1 MVKIENVSV
10 VYSTKNARVK
20 ALENINLT
28 LEDHKIYTMV
38 GPSGSGKTTL
48 IYTIAGLLKPTEGSV
63 SIKGKKVEG
72 PSRDTAVILQ
82 DFGLFPWKTV
92 EQNIALGLIIRK
104 ENPDKLRVIVGDILD
119 KLSLKPFAHHY
130 PGQLS
135 GGQKQRVAI
144 GRALAL
150 SPSLLL
156 MDEPFSSL
164 DAFNRENMQHELLDL
179 WRQNPMTILLVTH
192 SIEEA
197 VFLGQKIIILSPS
210 PGKIMDIIS
219 NEGWGLRQSVR
230 HYKTVNLVRNK
241 MSRYVK

>member
-1 MVKIENVSV
+1 MIEIVNVSV
-10 VYSTKNARVK
+10 EYSAKNARVK
-20 ALENINLT
+20 ALDNINLA
-28 LEDHKIYTMV
+28 LEDRKIYTLV

-48 IYTIAGLLKPTEGSV
+48 IYAIAGLLKPSEGGV
-63 SIKGKKVEG
+63 FIKGEMVDG
-72 PSRDTAVILQ
+72 PSLDTAVIFQ

-92 EQNIALGLIIRK
+92 AQNIALGLIIRK
-104 ENPDKLRVIVGDILD
+104 ENPVKTKQIVDDILD
-119 KLSLKPFAHHY
+119 KLFLKPFARHY

-144 GRALAL
+144 GRALAV

-164 DAFNRENMQHELLDL
+164 DAITRENMQCEILNL

-197 VFLGQKIIILSPS
+197 VFLGQKIIVLSPS
-210 PGKIMDIIS
+210 PGRILDIIS
-219 NEGWGLRQSVR
+219 NNGCGLRQSVE
-230 HYKTVNLVRNK
+230 YYNTVNLIRNI
-241 MSRYVK
+241 MLEYIE